1 MEQEKKKG
9 FLAEFKEFA
18 ARGSVLD
25 LAVGVVIGGAF
36 GKITSSLVD
45 DIFMPLIGFL
55 FGERDFSQW
64 KLVLRPEIEETVG
77 GLATGEILQ
86 PEISILI
93 GSFLGVIINFIL
105 VAFAM
110 FLFVKAIN
118 RMRAKPEE
126 PEEPAEEE
134 APEPTAE
141 ELLLVEIRDLLKE
154 GRHES

>member
-1 MEQEKKKG
+1 MEQEQKKG
-9 FLAEFKEFA
+9 FFAEFKEFA

-25 LAVGVVIGGAF
+25 LAVGVVIGSAF

-64 KLVLRPEIEETVG
+64 KLILRPEIEETLAGV
-77 GLATGEILQ
+77 ATGNIIQ
-86 PEISILI
+86 PEVSIQI

-110 FLFVKAIN
+110 FLFVKAAN
-118 RMRAKPEE
+118 RLRAKPAA
-126 PEEPAEEE
+126 PEEEAEEE
-134 APEPTAE
+134 APAPGAE
-141 ELLLVEIRDLLKE
+141 ELLLIEIRDLLKE
-154 GRHES
+154 RQDES